1 MGHYAS
7 EMMCDN
13 CERFY
18 CICDLRPMNN
28 KYVNIW
34 QPIETA
40 PRDGT
45 EILVYFLYASVPMVH
60 IAWYRNLEEW
70 ESGGKYCGGWDTLEE
85 WEGWWTYSENSLSQK
100 KLEGNTAPTHW
111 MPYSDPVENTA

>member
-7 EMMCDN
+7 EMMCDK

-40 PRDGT
+40 PRDAT
-45 EILVYFLYASVPMVH
+45 EILVYYELAYVPIVH
-60 IAWYRNLEEW
+60 IAWYRSKELW
-70 ESGGKYCGGWDTLEE
+70 ETNGQYLGVCDTLEE
-85 WEGWWTYSENSLSQK
+85 WEGWWSYTETGISQR
-100 KLEGNTAPTHW
+100 KLEGNAAPTHW
-111 MPYSDPVENTA
+111 IPYNPPEEYAA